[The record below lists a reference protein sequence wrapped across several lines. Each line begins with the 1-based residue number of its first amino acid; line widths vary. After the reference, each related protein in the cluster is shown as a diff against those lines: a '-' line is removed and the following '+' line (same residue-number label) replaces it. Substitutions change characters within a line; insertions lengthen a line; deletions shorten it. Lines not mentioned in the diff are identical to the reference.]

1 MQQPQRSLEIPLV
14 LASASP
20 RRIELLSKFT
30 TSFIAVPS
38 RIDEVANG
46 SPEEQVIAIARDKV
60 REVARQQE
68 GIIIGADTIVELDGE
83 ILGKPHTR
91 DVARKMLMRL
101 SGREHRV
108 LTGLFLLSTA
118 TGDYCQAC
126 EMTLVRFR
134 PLSEREIEAYLN
146 SDEYADKAGAYAIQ
160 GRASVFVDRICGD
173 FFNVMGLPLCRLVLL
188 LRELGLD
195 LLAEPSIP

>member
-1 MQQPQRSLEIPLV
+1 MMRDQII

-20 RRIELLSKFT
+20 RRIELLSKLT
-30 TSFIAVPS
+30 TRFIAIPS
-38 RIDEVANG
+38 CIDEVANG
-46 SPEEQVIAIARDKV
+46 SPEEQVIVIARDKV
-60 REVARQQE
+60 REVARHQE
-68 GIIIGADTIVELDGE
+68 GIIIGADTVVELNGE
-83 ILGKPHTR
+83 IIGKPHTR
-91 DVARKMLMRL
+91 DEAREMLMRL

-108 LTGLFLLSTA
+108 LTGLFLLSTV
-118 TGDYCQAC
+118 TGDSRQAC
-126 EMTLVRFR
+126 ETTLVRFR
-134 PLSEREIEAYLN
+134 PLSEREIEAYLD

-195 LLAEPSIP
+195 LLAEPYIP

>member
-1 MQQPQRSLEIPLV
+1 MQQPQRSLEIPLI

-20 RRIELLSKFT
+20 RRIELLSKLT
-30 TSFIAVPS
+30 TKFIAIPS
-38 RIDEVANG
+38 CIDEVANG
-46 SPEEQVIAIARDKV
+46 SPEEQVIVIARDKA

-68 GIIIGADTIVELDGE
+68 GIIIGADTIVELNGE
-83 ILGKPHTR
+83 IIGKPHAR
-91 DVARKMLMRL
+91 DEAREMLMRL

-108 LTGLFLLSTA
+108 LTGLFFLSTV
-118 TGDYCQAC
+118 TGDSRQAC
-126 EMTLVRFR
+126 ETTLVRFR
-134 PLSEREIEAYLN
+134 SLSEREIEAYLD

-195 LLAEPSIP
+195 LLAKPPIP

>member
-1 MQQPQRSLEIPLV
+1 MQQPQQSLGIPLI

-20 RRIELLSKFT
+20 RRIELLSKLT
-30 TSFIAVPS
+30 TEFIAIPS
-38 RIDEVANG
+38 CIDEVANG
-46 SPEEQVIAIARDKV
+46 APEEQVIVIARDKV

-83 ILGKPHTR
+83 ILGKPHAR
-91 DVARKMLMRL
+91 DEAREMLMRL

-108 LTGLFLLSTA
+108 LTGLFLLFTV
-118 TGDYCQAC
+118 TGDSRQAC
-126 EMTLVRFR
+126 ETTLVRFR
-134 PLSEREIEAYLN
+134 PLSEREIEAYLD

-160 GRASVFVDRICGD
+160 GRASIFVDRICGD

>member
-20 RRIELLSKFT
+20 RRIELLSKLT

-195 LLAEPSIP
+195 LLAEPPIP